1 MEDGAVGREVVQ
13 CLMCHDAPCSKAC
26 PHKLDPAKVLR
37 SLRFVNYKGAIKNV
51 TDVCKN
57 CTAPCEKA
65 CVLDGEISIKEILK
79 NCYAKKEK
87 LQTDYKKADIRSDIC
102 GIEIENPFLLS
113 SSVVSSSYD
122 MCKRAFEAGWAGVA
136 FKTICMMDMHEASPR
151 FSAVKGFDGSFT
163 AFKNIE
169 QLSDHNVVENVKI
182 FQKLKEEFPNKFLL
196 VSIMGRDEDEWAFL
210 AKVAESAGADAL
222 ELNFSCPN
230 MTEDGTG
237 SDVGQIPELVEK
249 YTRAVTSVVKIP
261 VLAKLTP
268 NVMTMSPAAEAAKR
282 GGANGIAAINTIKSI
297 ADLNLAEKV
306 YNNRKSEKVAVGG
319 LSGQA
324 VRPIALRFIAELAQN
339 KNLKGMHLSAMGGIY
354 NYEDALAFLSLGA
367 KSIQITT
374 AVMEYGYR
382 IIDDLVEGLQY
393 FVAASGHDSLKELLG
408 TSLDNVVDVEEI
420 ERDVVIYPKFLR
432 DKCVHCGR
440 CYLSCR
446 DGGHQAISFDE
457 NRMPILDPKKCVG
470 CHLCVLVCPNRA
482 IVSSDIKI
490 KKKSEN

>member
-13 CLMCHDAPCSKAC
+13 CLLCHDAPCSKAC
-26 PHKLDPAKVLR
+26 PHNLDPAKVLR
-37 SLRFVNYKGAIKNV
+37 SLRFSNVKGAIKNV
-51 TDVCKN
+51 TSACHN
-57 CTAPCEKA
+57 CPAPCEKS
-65 CVLDGEISIKEILK
+65 CVLNGEVSIKEVLE
-79 NCYAKKEK
+79 NCYEKREK
-87 LQTDYKKADIRSDIC
+87 LETDYKKADIRSDIC

-136 FKTICMMDMHEASPR
+136 FKTICMMDIHEASPR

-169 QLSDHNVVENVKI
+169 QLSDHSVVENVEI
-182 FQKLKEEFPNKFLL
+182 FQKLKAEFPNKFLL
-196 VSIMGRDEDEWAFL
+196 VSIMGRDEEEWAFL
-210 AKVAESAGADAL
+210 AKVSESAGADAL

-261 VLAKLTP
+261 VIAKLTP

-282 GGANGIAAINTIKSI
+282 GGAKGLAAINTIKSI
-297 ADLNLAEKV
+297 ADLNFIDNVGENSK
-306 YNNRKSEKVAVGG
+306 NRKVAVGG

-324 VRPIALRFIAELAQN
+324 VKPIALRFIAELAQN
-339 KNLKGMHLSAMGGIY
+339 KNLQGMHLSAMGGIY
-354 NYEDALAFLSLGA
+354 DYKDALAFLSLGA
-367 KSIQITT
+367 RSIQITT

-393 FVAASGHDSLKELLG
+393 FVAASGHKSLKELLG
-408 TSLDNVVDVEEI
+408 ANLDNVVDVEEI
-420 ERDVVIYPKFLR
+420 ERDVVVYPKFLR

-446 DGGHQAISFDE
+446 DGGHQAISFDK

-470 CHLCVLVCPNRA
+470 CHLCVLVCPNKA
-482 IVSSDIKI
+482 IVSSEIKV
-490 KKKSEN
+490 KKKTE